1 MKIKTSP
8 LAASFDKVNWSFVF
22 VEFCYCLLRLSC
34 SPRVALNSW
43 TSCNCFQNTGN
54 TGLLLPPWLAQC
66 EFSDIN
72 FQVIIIT
79 VRFPW
84 NTQLCW
90 IAGLKF
96 WTIIANQ
103 NATVARET
111 AATGRVNDTN
121 CILQQTFHCFRTAG
135 TDYWRQIRRW
145 GRWCYSKGG
154 KISSLHW
161 HFKLYSLIEITVT
174 IRFWISVNIFL
185 PENT

>member
-1 MKIKTSP
+1 MKIKTNP
-8 LAASFDKVNWSFVF
+8 LAASFDKVKLVPFF
-22 VEFCYCLLRLSC
+22 VEFCYWFRLSC

-43 TSCNCFQNTGN
+43 SSCNCFPNTGSI
-54 TGLLLPPWLAQC
+54 GVLLPPGLAQY
-66 EFSDIN
+66 EFFDVN

-84 NTQLCW
+84 NTQFCW

-96 WTIIANQ
+96 FTIIANQ
-103 NATVARET
+103 NATVAREK
-111 AATGRVNDTN
+111 AAIWRVNAIN
-121 CILQQTFHCFRTAG
+121 RILQQTFHCFSTAG
-135 TDYWRQIRRW
+135 KNYWRQIRRW

-161 HFKLYSLIEITVT
+161 HFKLYSLIEITVI
-174 IRFWISVNIFL
+174 IRFWTSVNIFL